1 MKSIFEIAKSGLRGS
16 QRSMSVTSNNIIN
29 ADTPGY
35 SRQRVEKSPDGMQMD
50 QYHAG
55 LGVNIEEVTRL
66 RDDINDKLLNKK
78 QQDMGYL
85 QKKSDV
91 YEKLEASM
99 VTDYGDDLDT
109 QVSNLF
115 DNFSDLAS
123 SPQDVSVRNNL
134 ISETQQFTSKLRS
147 TSLNISENSDLVKN
161 FAGKT
166 LDSINSLLGDI
177 DELNGSIKQAQA
189 KGDPDF
195 ASLDKRV
202 AKMNELSELVDFE
215 SREASTGAM
224 EIQIDGHN
232 VVDENEVYH
241 ISSEVD
247 DANKNYRLRLE
258 SGHVINP
265 EDGQI
270 RAEIEMYEEGIP
282 EIQER
287 LDNIASTLV
296 SEVNALHNNPDPTN
310 NAYGL
315 EDNTQRNFFNPTG
328 TTADSISIN
337 QDLVDN
343 PKHIAASDT
352 NGEAGNGEVASQ
364 IASLRN
370 EKVIGD
376 ATQNQT
382 LSNYTISTISEPG
395 VHIDALS
402 NQMEARDSEIQMLKT
417 QQEQQAGV
425 NIDEELSNMIK
436 HQNAYQGA
444 AKVMSS
450 AQQMYDTL
458 ISIVR

>member
-16 QRSMSVTSNNIIN
+16 ERSMSVTSNNIIN

-35 SRQRVEKSPDGMQMD
+35 SRQRVEKSPNGMQMD
-50 QYHAG
+50 QHHAG

-78 QQDMGYL
+78 QHDMGYL
-85 QKKSDV
+85 EKKANV

-109 QVSNLF
+109 QVNNLF

-147 TSLNISENSDLVKN
+147 TSLNIRQNSDLVKN

-166 LDSINSLLGDI
+166 LDSINSLLSDI
-177 DELNGSIKQAQA
+177 NELNGSIKQAQA
-189 KGDPDF
+189 KGEPDF

-202 AKMNELSELVDFE
+202 AKMDELSELVDFE
-215 SREASTGAM
+215 SRETSTGAM
-224 EIQIDGHN
+224 EIQIDGHS
-232 VVDENEVYH
+232 VVDENQVYN

-247 DANKNYRLRLE
+247 DTNKKYRLRLE
-258 SGHVINP
+258 NGHVIKP
-265 EDGQI
+265 KSGKI
-270 RAEIEMYEEGIP
+270 GAEIEMYEEGIP
-282 EIQER
+282 EMRER
-287 LDNIASTLV
+287 LDNIASTIV
-296 SEVNALHNNPDPTN
+296 SEVNNIHNSG
-310 NAYGL
+310 YGL
-315 EDNTQRNFFNPTG
+315 EDNVQRNFFNPAG
-328 TTADSISIN
+328 TTAESISIN

-343 PKHIAASDT
+343 SKHIAASDT
-352 NGEAGNGEVASQ
+352 DGEAGNGEIASE

-370 EKVIGD
+370 EKVIGNT
-376 ATQNQT
+376 TQNQT

-395 VHIDALS
+395 VNIDALN

-417 QQEQQAGV
+417 QQQEEAGV
-425 NIDEELSNMIK
+425 NIDEELSKMIK